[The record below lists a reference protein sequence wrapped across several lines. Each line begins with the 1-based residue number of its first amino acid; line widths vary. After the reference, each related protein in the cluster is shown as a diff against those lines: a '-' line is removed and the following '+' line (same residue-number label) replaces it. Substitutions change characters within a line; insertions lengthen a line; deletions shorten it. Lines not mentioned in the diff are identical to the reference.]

1 LAEEALIQSE
11 AKYREFVE
19 NSPEAIAIYSDNV
32 VTYVNKECLRLMRA
46 NSKDELIGMPVVD
59 FIHPDNRQLVIER
72 MMKVAVSE
80 VDVSLPLVEEKY
92 IRLDGTPIYVEV
104 KVMPL
109 MLDNKP
115 AFQLTARDVSDRKII
130 ETALE
135 QSRIELKA
143 IYDNAPVMMCVVD
156 EYRQIMF
163 ANNAF
168 NALNG
173 ISDAIMAGGK
183 VGGVIGCINS
193 FDDPRG
199 CGHGP
204 NCKGCSL
211 RIAMESTFNTG
222 IDRKNVEYHS
232 TLNVDGEL
240 KEVFLLGST
249 ALIQTAEHNSLL
261 LCLHDITD
269 RKVAEDALYKSE
281 MILRT
286 FIDNIPFDIWV
297 RDINTVGILE
307 NKKMVEHF
315 GSIIGKK
322 TLEIGRNQDEIEL
335 YDSINERAFKGD
347 IVDDEYEL
355 IEHGLAKYYRQIV
368 FPIYDRTKVTGI
380 ASINIDITERKQFE
394 KALDESQEQLKKFAA
409 HLQSVR
415 EEERLL
421 LAREIH
427 DELGQILIAMKI
439 DMGLLKQYVMKNI
452 VDDAFAQTFEKF
464 NGLLSLVDNTIQT
477 ARRIM
482 TDLRPEVL
490 DLLGFVDTVKQ
501 YAAKFEER
509 HKIPCDFYAT
519 DFPVTINS
527 DQSVAL
533 FRIVQEALNNISK
546 HAKATRISITVNI
559 VHNNYVVEIIDNGV
573 GFDMNKK
580 SRSDSYGL
588 IGMKERVFLLG
599 ATLDIQSAI
608 GKGTTI
614 RVEVPKQVESV

>member
-1 LAEEALIQSE
+1 
-11 AKYREFVE
+11 
-19 NSPEAIAIYSDNV
+19 
-32 VTYVNKECLRLMRA
+32 
-46 NSKDELIGMPVVD
+46 
-59 FIHPDNRQLVIER
+59 
-72 MMKVAVSE
+72 
-80 VDVSLPLVEEKY
+80 
-92 IRLDGTPIYVEV
+92 
-104 KVMPL
+104 
-109 MLDNKP
+109 
-115 AFQLTARDVSDRKII
+115 
-130 ETALE
+130 
-135 QSRIELKA
+135 
-143 IYDNAPVMMCVVD
+143 
-156 EYRQIMF
+156 
-163 ANNAF
+163 
-168 NALNG
+168 
-173 ISDAIMAGGK
+173 
-183 VGGVIGCINS
+183 
-193 FDDPRG
+193 
-199 CGHGP
+199 
-204 NCKGCSL
+204 
-211 RIAMESTFNTG
+211 
-222 IDRKNVEYHS
+222 
-232 TLNVDGEL
+232 
-240 KEVFLLGST
+240 
-249 ALIQTAEHNSLL
+249 
-261 LCLHDITD
+261 LHDITD

-286 FIDNIPFDIWV
+286 FIDNIPFDIWA
-297 RDINTVGILE
+297 RDIHTVGILE

-322 TLEIGRNQDEIEL
+322 TAEIDRSQDEIEL
-335 YDSINERAFKGD
+335 YNSINEKAFKGD

-355 IEHGLAKYYRQIV
+355 LEHGLPKYYRQIV

-439 DMGLLKQYVMKNI
+439 DMGLLRQYVMKNI
-452 VDDAFAQTFEKF
+452 VDDAFNQTVEKF

-509 HKIPCDFYAT
+509 HKIKCDFHAT
-519 DFPVTINS
+519 HFPVTINS

-533 FRIVQEALNNISK
+533 FRIVQEALNNIAK
-546 HAKATRISITVNI
+546 HALATKISITIDI
-559 VHNNYVVEIIDNGV
+559 VQNNYVVQIIDNGI

-599 ATLDIQSAI
+599 ATLDIQSEI

-614 RVEVPKQVESV
+614 RVEVPKQDEPV